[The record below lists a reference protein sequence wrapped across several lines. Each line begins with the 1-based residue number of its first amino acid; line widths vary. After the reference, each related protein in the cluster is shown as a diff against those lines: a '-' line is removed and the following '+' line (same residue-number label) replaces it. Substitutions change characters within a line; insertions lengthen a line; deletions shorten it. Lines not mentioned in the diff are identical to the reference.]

1 MGAEATATIPFIRRL
16 ARPCLVALALIGL
29 TATRAAAVPA
39 FAVQTGQPCSGCHV
53 GGFGPQLT
61 PFGREFKLGGYT
73 LRTNS
78 FNVPL
83 SAMAVASY
91 ISTQKGQPS
100 PPASSFRDN
109 DNFALDQVSLF
120 LAGGLGQHFGAF
132 VQATYDGVARAYH
145 WDNLD
150 LRATTT
156 ATVKGV
162 KMVLGLSVNNAPT
175 VQDAFNTLPAWGF
188 PYTSS
193 SLAPAPGAAPLIGSL
208 AQNTIGLTGYA
219 WINSEFYAEGGG
231 YQSPSA
237 RFLTQAGVDPTDPGA
252 IQGTAPYARL
262 AYNKDFGDRNV
273 EVGGF
278 WMSANLFPG
287 LDRTTGMADHY
298 ADFGLDGSYQL
309 FAPKHDVFT
318 VNGRYTY
325 ETQHPD
331 ASRALG
337 LASNHTETLQDLRV
351 DASYYWH
358 DEIGVTLSGFDTWGS
373 EDDLL
378 YAANR
383 TLRPDSSGVSL
394 QVDGT
399 PFGDGTS
406 PLGPRF
412 NVRVGAQYTAYM
424 SFDGASRNY
433 DSSGR
438 NASDNNTFRVFT
450 WIAY

>member
-1 MGAEATATIPFIRRL
+1 VFGADFTTLRRFGAGGL
-16 ARPCLVALALIGL
+16 LALASIGL
-29 TATRAAAVPA
+29 SAGRAVAVPA
-39 FAVQTGQPCSGCHV
+39 FAVQTGQPCTGCHV

-61 PFGREFKLGGYT
+61 PFGREFKLSGYT
-73 LRTNS
+73 TRTKS
-78 FNVPL
+78 FNAPL
-83 SAMAVASY
+83 SAMAIASY
-91 ISTQKGQPS
+91 VNTQKGQPT

-120 LAGGLGQHFGAF
+120 LAGGLGQHFGGF

-150 LRATTT
+150 LRAVTT
-156 ATVKGV
+156 ATIKGV
-162 KMVLGLSVNNAPT
+162 KMVLGLSANNAPT

-193 SLAPAPGAAPLIGSL
+193 SLAPAPGTAPLVGSL

-219 WINSEFYAEGGG
+219 WINSEFYAEAGG

-237 RFLTQAGVDPTDPGA
+237 SLTHAGVDPTDPGA
-252 IQGTAPYARL
+252 IEGTAPYVRL

-273 EVGGF
+273 EFGGF

-298 ADFGLDGSYQL
+298 ADYGLDASFQL

-325 ETQHPD
+325 ETQRLD

-337 LASNHTETLQDLRV
+337 LASDHGDTLQDLRI
-351 DASYYWH
+351 DASYYWR

-373 EDDLL
+373 QDDLL

-394 QVDGT
+394 QLDGT
-399 PFGDGTS
+399 PFGDGKS

-412 NVRVGAQYTAYM
+412 NVRVGAQYTAYAT
-424 SFDGASRNY
+424 FDGASRDY
-433 DSSGR
+433 DRSGR

-450 WIAY
+450 WVAY